1 MEINLAI
8 SALYLAPYF
17 SFYPWEFTVQ
27 SYVLAYPI
35 AEERDRANE
44 PWQSQSIFLSV
55 ENPFSELSYADKEA

>member
-1 MEINLAI
+1 MERNLAI

-17 SFYPWEFTVQ
+17 SFDPWEFTVQ

-44 PWQSQSIFLSV
+44 PVSLHL
-55 ENPFSELSYADKEA
+55 FSLE